1 MSRTIFKVDPKKPET
16 TKKILKLLIALGYKV
31 HDKWTEDDYVV
42 NRAVWLYVYENTC
55 VPIGYDSNPSLNDG
69 REYIDLTVGLFEKPD
84 THITFADG
92 TSVEQSLESWRKL
105 RT

>member
-55 VPIGYDSNPSLNDG
+55 VPIGYDSICDLN
-69 REYIDLTVGLFEKPD
+69 EHMPYVDLTVGLFEKPD

-92 TSVEQSLESWRKL
+92 TRVELSLESWEKL
-105 RT
+105 RK